1 MGRVITAAEVLS
13 NDTVGIARWLLGK
26 ALVRTRGGRRRV
38 LLITEVEAYD
48 SERDLAC
55 HASKG
60 RTPRT
65 DTLYR
70 AGGIWYVYFVYG
82 MHHMLNLVT
91 GSEGHPAAVLIRGLD
106 SIRGPGRITKALAI
120 SRKFNGIGA
129 TPRAGLHLED
139 LGLRVPDSLIRA
151 TPRIGVEYSGPLWAG
166 KLWRF
171 CLDPGA
177 AAALWERRRETPR
190 MPSKE
195 APRVGKKC
203 AEFVKLR
210 AAGLPKIR

>member
-1 MGRVITAAEVLS
+1 MGRVIRAAEVRS

-26 ALVRTRGGRRRV
+26 ALVRTRGRTRRV

-55 HASKG
+55 HACKG

-70 AGGIWYVYFVYG
+70 AGGVWYVYFVYG

-91 GSEGHPAAVLIRGLD
+91 GPEGHPAAVLIRGLI
-106 SIRGPGRITKALAI
+106 SISGPGRITKALAI
-120 SRKFNGIGA
+120 GRKFNGIGA
-129 TPRAGLHLED
+129 LPRAGLHLED
-139 LGLRVPDSLIRA
+139 LGLRVPRSIIRA
-151 TPRIGVEYSGPLWAG
+151 TPRIGVEYAGPLWAG

-177 AAALWERRRETPR
+177 AEGLWRRHRESPR
-190 MPSKE
+190 RPSGE
-195 APRVGKKC
+195 GARAGKKC

-210 AAGLPKIR
+210 AAGLPKMR